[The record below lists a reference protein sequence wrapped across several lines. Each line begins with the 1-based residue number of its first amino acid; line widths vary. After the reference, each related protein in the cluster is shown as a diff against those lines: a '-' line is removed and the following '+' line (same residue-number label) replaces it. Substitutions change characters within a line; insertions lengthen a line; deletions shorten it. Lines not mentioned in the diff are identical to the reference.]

1 MTIRSSYKTHRICTN
16 LLDAVDKGWDP
27 DPEPEPAQHRHWYV
41 VTTEMHMYN
50 INTKES
56 TRATHLYNW

>member
-27 DPEPEPAQHRHWYV
+27 DPEPEPAQHRH
-41 VTTEMHMYN
+41 
-50 INTKES
+50 
-56 TRATHLYNW
+56 